1 MRAALAVPAKPDEC
15 PDDAQYDRD
24 RECELQRHRAELS
37 FTWGS
42 GVTRRDTP
50 TRMIAV
56 VVRPTDPTRRATRP
70 TRRL

>member
-1 MRAALAVPAKPDEC
+1 MRAAVAVPAKPDEC

-50 TRMIAV
+50 TRYDRGR
-56 VVRPTDPTRRATRP
+56 VRPVDPS
-70 TRRL
+70 